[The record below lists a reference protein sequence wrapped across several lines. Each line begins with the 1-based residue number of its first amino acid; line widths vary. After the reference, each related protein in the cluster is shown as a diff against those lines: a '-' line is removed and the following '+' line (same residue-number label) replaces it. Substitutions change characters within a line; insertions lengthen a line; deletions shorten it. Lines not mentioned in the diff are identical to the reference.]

1 MSGVFLLKT
10 TKMNNKPLYTL
21 YFVLWLLLVTQVQS
35 QDTVR
40 VMYYNLLNF
49 PDVTPSRCDTLRKI
63 LQYAKPDVFVV
74 NELQSL
80 YGANLILNQS
90 LNVFGTT
97 HYQKAN
103 FINGPDTDNL
113 FYYNTNLFGF
123 VSQQQLAT
131 PLRDISEYVVY
142 YKPSVGTGDTIFIRF
157 YSMHLKASS
166 GPANEQQRQQEA
178 AVLKNY
184 LQQNN
189 LNKNIIAGGDLNLYT
204 SSEPAYITLTTSGIP
219 LYDPVNSPGAWSG
232 NAQFATLHT
241 QSVRINSYLGGAGGG
256 MDDRFDHILVSGD
269 VLVGLNKIK
278 YVQNSYWAYGQD
290 GNRFNAE
297 LIIPQNNSLP
307 DSVLKAMYNMSDHLP
322 VIMKIYIDPLMSQVQ
337 KNNTH
342 QQNIIFYPNP
352 TNQKVSVRSTSKI
365 LIGEIYVTDIVGSKV
380 FPLIETNENEG
391 MELDFSP
398 LPSGIYFLYHK
409 NLVSKIIVEK

>member
-1 MSGVFLLKT
+1 MFFVFCFL
-10 TKMNNKPLYTL
+10 
-21 YFVLWLLLVTQVQS
+21 FVPQVQS

-63 LQYAKPDVFVV
+63 LQHAKPDVFVV

-90 LNVFGTT
+90 LNVFGVT

-103 FINGPDTDNL
+103 FINGPDTDNM

-123 VSQQQLAT
+123 ISQQQLAT

-142 YKPSVGTGDTIFIRF
+142 YKPSVGNGDTIFLRF
-157 YSMHLKASS
+157 YSMHLKASA
-166 GPANEQQRQQEA
+166 GQANEQQRQQEA

-204 SSEPAYITLTTSGIP
+204 SAEPAYITLTSGGTP
-219 LYDPVNSPGAWSG
+219 LYDPLNSPGIWGG

-241 QSVRINSYLGGAGGG
+241 QSVRINSYLGGSGGG

-269 VLVGLNKIK
+269 MLVGLNKIK

-322 VIMKIYIDPLMSQVQ
+322 VFMKIYIDPQMSQVQ

-342 QQNIIFYPNP
+342 QHNIILYPNP
-352 TNQKVSVRSTSKI
+352 TNQKVFIQSLSKI
-365 LIGEIYVTDIVGSKV
+365 LPKEIYITNLVGSKV
-380 FPLIETNENEG
+380 FPLIEIGENERI
-391 MELDFSP
+391 ELDFSQ

-409 NLVSKIIVEK
+409 NLVSKIIVEE

>member
-1 MSGVFLLKT
+1 MKT
-10 TKMNNKPLYTL
+10 TIMNNKPHCTL
-21 YFVLWLLLVTQVQS
+21 YLVFFVLFITQVHS

-63 LQYAKPDVFVV
+63 LQHAKPDIFVV

-103 FINGPDTDNL
+103 FINGSDTDNM

-123 VSQQQLAT
+123 ISQQQLAT

-142 YKPSVGTGDTIFIRF
+142 YKPSAGNGDTIFLRF
-157 YSMHLKASS
+157 YSMHLKAST
-166 GPANEQQRQQEA
+166 GQANEQQRQQEV

-189 LNKNIIAGGDLNLYT
+189 LNKNIIAGGDLNLYAST
-204 SSEPAYITLTTSGIP
+204 EPAYITLTAGGTP
-219 LYDPVNSPGAWSG
+219 LYDPLNSPGAWSG
-232 NAQFATLHT
+232 DAQFASLHT

-269 VLVGLNKIK
+269 VLTGLNKVK
-278 YVQNSYWAYGQD
+278 YVQNTYWAYGQD

-322 VIMKIYIDPLMSQVQ
+322 VFMKIYIDPLMSQVQ
-337 KNNTH
+337 KNNPH
-342 QQNIIFYPNP
+342 QHNIILYPNP
-352 TNQKVSVRSTSKI
+352 TNQKVLIQSLSKI
-365 LIGEIYVTDIVGSKV
+365 LPKEIYITNLVGSKV
-380 FPLIETNENEG
+380 FPLIEIDENERIK
-391 MELDFSP
+391 LDFSQ
-398 LPSGIYFLYHK
+398 LPSGIYYLYHK
-409 NLVSKIIVEK
+409 NLVSKIIVEE